1 MQVRYTQPEEHLFD
15 EGDPGDAFFI
25 LAEGRVVMKKG
36 INGQQQTI
44 ARYEAGTERP
54 WFGEYSFWR
63 NLPRNATAIC
73 LEPTIALVLKAEQFM
88 RFLELVPAFETIL
101 STSQTAMTTINRI
114 NKEKADIFAERDLD
128 SDDDGEGPAFKHTA
142 GFDRKSSRALPEI
155 LGQGIVTGGLAE

>member
-1 MQVRYTQPEEHLFD
+1 
-15 EGDPGDAFFI
+15 
-25 LAEGRVVMKKG
+25 
-36 INGQQQTI
+36 
-44 ARYEAGTERP
+44 
-54 WFGEYSFWR
+54 
-63 NLPRNATAIC
+63 
-73 LEPTIALVLKAEQFM
+73 M

-155 LGQGIVTGGLAE
+155 LGQGIVTGGLAETHFCVLIGRCAPAAAQNKRETGPGGRCRSLRGVDLVWPQPRCIVGGLSVHCRCMSKFCFGNYKPFCLPRMSRNPYPMSSKG